1 MVSVPATLGTISYAS
16 NNTVVSLAGLIDVN
30 ATLGTI
36 SYTSNNTTVTV
47 AAGQTFG
54 VVGVGFADDLYSST
68 FKPDSITVTF
78 RG

>member
-16 NNTVVSLAGLIDVN
+16 NDTVVSLAGLIDVN

-36 SYTSNNTTVTV
+36 SYTSNNTVVTV

-54 VVGVGFADDLYSST
+54 VVGVGFADDLYGSI